1 MFASAKDIR
10 RDIANLLKPPRRMKV
25 SEAVAEYMRVPVG
38 GGNSVKWDKD
48 TAAYILEPMDCLNS
62 REYDAVIF
70 VGPARTGERT
80 QSQTFRPHFSLLA
93 RNN

>member
-38 GGNSVKWDKD
+38 GGTLLNGIR
-48 TAAYILEPMDCLNS
+48 ILLHIC
-62 REYDAVIF
+62 
-70 VGPARTGERT
+70 
-80 QSQTFRPHFSLLA
+80 
-93 RNN
+93 

>member
-38 GGNSVKWDKD
+38 GGNSVKWDK
-48 TAAYILEPMDCLNS
+48 
-62 REYDAVIF
+62 
-70 VGPARTGERT
+70 T
-80 QSQTFRPHFSLLA
+80 QRLTLLSQWIV
-93 RNN
+93 

>member
-48 TAAYILEPMDCLNS
+48 TAAYML
-62 REYDAVIF
+62 
-70 VGPARTGERT
+70 
-80 QSQTFRPHFSLLA
+80 
-93 RNN
+93 

>member
-38 GGNSVKWDKD
+38 GGNSVKWDEKYCALY
-48 TAAYILEPMDCLNS
+48 T
-62 REYDAVIF
+62 
-70 VGPARTGERT
+70 
-80 QSQTFRPHFSLLA
+80 
-93 RNN
+93 